1 MNEHT
6 NDIGDNLVNL
16 RKQSNMSQ
24 EHLANELN
32 VSRQA
37 VSNWERNKSQPDLP
51 TILKIC
57 GLFGIGVD
65 EFIRGDKK
73 MMKNAEKSKKE
84 INKYD
89 MAIGLFYAVGL
100 FLGIGFF
107 FVIGLVW
114 NQPMVWG
121 AGFLG
126 GICLFLV
133 IGLLS
138 HGLITLFRK
147 DK

>member
-1 MNEHT
+1 MDNQT
-6 NDIGDNLVNL
+6 NDIGENIVNL

-24 EHLANELN
+24 EELANELN

-51 TILKIC
+51 TVLKIC
-57 GLFGIGVD
+57 GLFGVGAD

-73 MMKNAEKSKKE
+73 MTKNTDKSV
-84 INKYD
+84 NKYD
-89 MAIGLFYAVGL
+89 MAIGLFYAVGM
-100 FLGIGFF
+100 FLGLGFF
-107 FVIGLVW
+107 FVTGLIW

-121 AGFLG
+121 ASFFG

-133 IGLLS
+133 TGLLA
-138 HGLITLFRK
+138 HGIITLVRK